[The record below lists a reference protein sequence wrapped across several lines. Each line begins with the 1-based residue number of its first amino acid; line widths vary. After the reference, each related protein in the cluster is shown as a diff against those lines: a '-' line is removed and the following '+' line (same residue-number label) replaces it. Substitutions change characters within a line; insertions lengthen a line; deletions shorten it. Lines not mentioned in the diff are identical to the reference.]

1 MLDLRSKRARR
12 IGAAICLLALLPAGW
27 FGVRSYRS
35 FLLVVSAY
43 ELGAPEISN
52 VRPWMTIKYAAE
64 AFRVPADALMARLG
78 LPPTVAPDTVLKTIA
93 EQRGLSP
100 FAFTQE
106 VQRAIA
112 EISPAR
118 APPANGRPEPTPG
131 DDILSA
137 ILVYGYP
144 ALALALLLG
153 AMGAPLPTGFATI
166 MAGSLAAKGSMN
178 WLAAGAIAVAASIL
192 GDAIA
197 YGAGRALGR
206 EFVER
211 RGRWFGV
218 TPARWAR
225 VQHLFERWGGL
236 TVLVTRTL
244 VSHLSSIA
252 SLLAGIGAYR
262 LTGFIAFALLGRI
275 LWTAAYLGVGY
286 AIGSNLETATEFL
299 KNLTGFIVFLLF
311 VVIAAPVALG
321 RVPGAKRPAG

>member
-1 MLDLRSKRARR
+1 MFDLRSKRARR
-12 IGAAICLLALLPAGW
+12 IGAAIFLLSLLPAVW
-27 FGVRSYRS
+27 FGVRTYRS
-35 FLLVVSAY
+35 LLLVVSAY

-52 VRPWMTIKYAAE
+52 VRPWMTIRYAAE
-64 AFRVPADALMARLG
+64 TFRVPADALIARLG
-78 LPPTVAPDTVLKTIA
+78 LPPTIAPDTVLKTIA

-106 VQRAIA
+106 AQRAIA

-118 APPANGRPEPTPG
+118 APLANERPDPAAG

-137 ILVYGYP
+137 ILIYGYP

-153 AMGAPLPTGFATI
+153 AMGAPLPTGFAT
-166 MAGSLAAKGSMN
+166 MLAGSLAAKGSMN
-178 WLAAGAIAVAASIL
+178 WPIAGAIAVAASIL
-192 GDAIA
+192 GDTIA
-197 YGAGRALGR
+197 YAVGRALGR

-244 VSHLSSIA
+244 VSHLSSVV

-262 LTGFIAFALLGRI
+262 LAGFIAFALLGRV

-299 KNLTGFIVFLLF
+299 KNLTGFVVFVALAA
-311 VVIAAPVALG
+311 IAAPVALG
-321 RVPGAKRPAG
+321 RVPGVR